1 MKKYIRIWEID
12 FLRGIAI
19 LLMVFFHLIYDL
31 NVFFKLPVVYQ
42 EGIVYYTGKV
52 AASLFITIAG
62 LSCCLSRNNLKRGLV
77 LIGLGLMIT
86 LITFIAAPDSNIVF
100 GILHFL
106 GVSIL
111 AYCIFRNLAAW
122 KLLAL
127 GTLFI
132 IAGPYVSGIDM
143 PNNFLVPLGLFKKD
157 FSSAD
162 YYPLVPWFGLFLY
175 GMALFKLEYQKKQSL
190 FKFDLSNNLIVWLG
204 QRALLIY
211 LVHQPVL
218 LGILYL
224 IFNKD

>member
-62 LSCCLSRNNLKRGLV
+62 LSCYLSSNNLKRGLV

-86 LITFIAAPDSNIVF
+86 LVTFIAVPGSNIVF

-111 AYCIFRNLAAW
+111 AYRFFRNLTAW

-127 GTLFI
+127 GTFI
-132 IAGPYVSGIDM
+132 IVAGPYVSGVNM
-143 PNNFLVPLGLFKKD
+143 PNNFLVPLGLFENN
-157 FSSAD
+157 FSSSD
-162 YYPLVPWFGLFLY
+162 YYPLIPWFGLFLY
-175 GMALFKLEYQKKQSL
+175 GMALFKLKYREKKSL
-190 FKFDLSNNLIVWLG
+190 FNFDLSNNLIALSG
-204 QRALLIY
+204 RHALLIY
-211 LVHQPVL
+211 LVHQPVI

-224 IFNKD
+224 FFS